1 LLLPNMLWIAIHLPE
16 IALQRFL
23 RGSVSPEALA
33 VSEGR
38 VVVAANEAAQKLGVR
53 SGMGIA
59 TACAVAPDLVLK
71 PRNAEQEAMALR
83 EIAVWAG
90 QFTAQINLDPPTGV
104 LLEVGASLRLFGG
117 IAALKRRIDD
127 GLAGIGYAA
136 VTACAPTPLAAR
148 MLAKAGRNSVV
159 DIDGLTAAIA
169 PLPVQLLDVSRDVA
183 ETLTAI
189 GARRIGDCLALPR
202 DGLARRCGPE
212 LLRQLDRAL
221 GRLPDPRRWFEAPA
235 TFSSRIELGWPAES
249 TEPILFVGK
258 RLLAGLAGFLRG
270 RQAGIECFVLTL
282 EHEHRPSTVLVVEL
296 ASRSRDEARFVNVLR
311 ERLAHLTQNGLDA
324 PVIAVT
330 LSAEQI
336 HNAVVAN
343 RSLFDDA
350 RDSREPCARLLE
362 NLRARLGDAA
372 VTGVRAIPAHR
383 PEFAWETAEPGA
395 KQRAETLC
403 GNRPLWLLEPPQA
416 LPERNALP
424 QWDGPVALLSGPER
438 IESGWW
444 DGQDCSRDYY
454 LASGPQHELLWLFRE
469 RRSPQGWYLHGLF
482 A

>member
-1 LLLPNMLWIAIHLPE
+1 MLWIAIHLPE
-16 IALQRFL
+16 LPLQIFL
-23 RGSVSPEALA
+23 RSSASPEALA

-38 VVVAANEAAQKLGVR
+38 AIVAANAAAQALGVR

-71 PRNAEQEAMALR
+71 PRNAEQEALALR
-83 EIAVWAG
+83 EIALWAG

-117 IAALKRRIDD
+117 IATLKRRIDG
-127 GLAGIGYAA
+127 GLAGIGYGA

-148 MLAKAGRNSVV
+148 MLAKARRNSVV
-159 DIDGLTAAIA
+159 GIDGLTAAIA
-169 PLPVQLLDVSRDVA
+169 PLPVQLLDISRDAA
-183 ETLTAI
+183 ETLAAI
-189 GARRIGDCLALPR
+189 GARNIGDCLALPR

-212 LLRQLDRAL
+212 LLRQIDRAL
-221 GRLPDPRRWFEAPA
+221 GKLPDPRRWFEAPA
-235 TFSSRIELGWPAES
+235 TFSSRLELGWPAES

-258 RLLAGLAGFLRG
+258 RLLTGLAGFLSG
-270 RQAGIECFVLTL
+270 RQAGIERFVLTL
-282 EHEHRPSTVLVVEL
+282 EHEHRPPTVLGVEL

-330 LSAEQI
+330 LTAEQI
-336 HNAVVAN
+336 DSVVVAN

-350 RDSREPCARLLE
+350 RDYRDNREPCARLLE
-362 NLRARLGDAA
+362 NLRARLGDKA
-372 VTGVRAIPAHR
+372 VTGVRAVPVHR
-383 PEFAWETAEPGA
+383 PEFAWETVEPGA
-395 KQRAETLC
+395 KQRAEMLC

-469 RRSPQGWYLHGLF
+469 RRNPRGWYLHGLF

>member
-1 LLLPNMLWIAIHLPE
+1 MHWIAIHLPE
-16 IALQRFL
+16 IALQTFL
-23 RGSVSPEALA
+23 RGSASPDALA
-33 VSEGR
+33 VTEGR
-38 VVVAANEAAQKLGVR
+38 FVVAANEAAQALGVCA
-53 SGMGIA
+53 GLGIA
-59 TACAVAPDLVLK
+59 TAAAIAPHLALK
-71 PRNAEQEAMALR
+71 PCSAEREHAALR
-83 EIAVWAG
+83 EIAVWAS
-90 QFTAQINLDPPTGV
+90 QFTAQISLDAPTV

-117 IAALKRRIDD
+117 IEALKRRIDA

-148 MLAKAGRNSVV
+148 MLARAGRNGV
-159 DIDGLTAAIA
+159 IDMAGLTAAIA
-169 PLPVQLLDVSRDVA
+169 ALPVQLLDVSRDAA
-183 ETLTAI
+183 ETLAAI

-202 DGLARRCGPE
+202 DGLARRCGPD

-221 GRLPDPRRWFEAPA
+221 GAVPDPRRWFEAPGI
-235 TFSSRIELGWPAES
+235 FSSRIELGWPAES

-258 RLLAGLAGFLRG
+258 RLLAGLAGFLSG
-270 RQAGIECFVLTL
+270 RQAGIERFELTL
-282 EHEHRPSTVLVVEL
+282 DHEHRASTVLTVEL
-296 ASRSRDEARFVNVLR
+296 ASRSHDEVRFVNVLR
-311 ERLAHLTQNGLDA
+311 ERMAHSTQNGLAA

-330 LSAEQI
+330 LTAEQI
-336 HNAVVAN
+336 HSVTVAN
-343 RSLFDDA
+343 RSLFGDP

-362 NLRARLGDAA
+362 NLRARLGDSA
-372 VTGVRAIPAHR
+372 VSGVRAVPVHR

-395 KQRAETLC
+395 KQHAEALC

-416 LPERNALP
+416 LPECNALP

-444 DGQDCSRDYY
+444 DGHDCSRDYY

-469 RRSPQGWYLHGLF
+469 RRNPRGWYLHGLF

>member
-1 LLLPNMLWIAIHLPE
+1 MLWIAIHLPE
-16 IALQRFL
+16 FALQSLL
-23 RGSVSPEALA
+23 RSSASPEAL
-33 VSEGR
+33 VITEGR
-38 VVVAANEAAQKLGVR
+38 VVVAASQAAQALGVR
-53 SGMGIA
+53 AGMGIA
-59 TACAVAPDLVLK
+59 TACAIAPDLILK
-71 PRNAEQEAMALR
+71 PRSAERETAAQR

-90 QFTAQINLDPPTGV
+90 QFTAQISLDAPAGV

-117 IAALKRRIDD
+117 IAALKQRIDA
-127 GLAGIGYAA
+127 GLADIGYAA
-136 VTACAPTPLAAR
+136 ITACAPTPLAAG
-148 MLAKAGRNSVV
+148 MLARAGRNSIIG
-159 DIDGLTAAIA
+159 IDELAAAIA
-169 PLPVQLLDVSRDVA
+169 TLPVQLLGLSRA
-183 ETLTAI
+183 AEETLTAI
-189 GARRIGDCLALPR
+189 GARNIGDCLALPR

-221 GRLPDPRRWFEAPA
+221 GKMPDPRRCFEAPA
-235 TFSSRIELGWPAES
+235 SFSSRIELGWPSES

-258 RLLAGLAGFLRG
+258 RLLAGLAGYLGG
-270 RQAGIECFVLTL
+270 RQAGIECFTLTL
-282 EHEHRPSTVLVVEL
+282 EHEHRLPTVLVVEL

-330 LSAEQI
+330 LSAEHI
-336 HNAVVAN
+336 HSVVVAN

-350 RDSREPCARLLE
+350 RDHRDHREPCARLLE
-362 NLRARLGDAA
+362 NLRARLGDTA
-372 VTGVRAIPAHR
+372 VTGVRAVATHR

-454 LASGPQHELLWLFRE
+454 LASGPQHQLLWLFRE
-469 RRSPQGWYLHGLF
+469 LRSPQGWYLHGLF